1 MSHARGEIGCGNSE
15 GQEIVAYVIDWGT
28 APDWVVATTAVV
40 GAFLAVRQ
48 LSALKKT
55 EQQAADAHDAQVQ
68 IARATL
74 IREIDRDF
82 DSPPILASRQKLL
95 ALRNRFEAELE
106 KKVPP
111 MIHVQQILESARLVS
126 DYVSKLWTESRT
138 FDGDKTADKDNSA
151 DEYSLI
157 MRLPL
162 WCETVGHLCQR
173 NLAPLDDI
181 LDLYDQVFIMTIGNL
196 ADHIRLRQ
204 EAPPH
209 KNRRYLE
216 NAMYLYNEAS
226 KFKAARDAPVSA
238 PPAKAA
244 TQWKR

>member
-1 MSHARGEIGCGNSE
+1 MIEN
-15 GQEIVAYVIDWGT
+15 WGS
-28 APDWVVATTAVV
+28 AADWVMAITAVV
-40 GAFLAVRQ
+40 AAIAGFAQLLALRK
-48 LSALKKT
+48 AND
-55 EQQAADAHDAQVQ
+55 EAVQ

-82 DSPPILASRQKLL
+82 DAPPIVASRQKLL
-95 ALRNRFEAELE
+95 VLRNRFEAEIGQRN
-106 KKVPP
+106 PP
-111 MIHVQQILESARLVS
+111 LTHDKQILESARLIS
-126 DYVSKLWTESRT
+126 EYVSQVWQNSRT
-138 FDGDKTADKDNSA
+138 FDGDMASDKDKSA

-181 LDLYDQVFIMTIGNL
+181 LDLYDQVIIMTIGNL
-196 ADHIRLRQ
+196 HEHIILRC

-216 NAMYLYNEAS
+216 NALYLYREALRH
-226 KFKAARDAPVSA
+226 KAARDAIIDTQPS
-238 PPAKAA
+238 KAA
-244 TQWKR
+244 TRWKH